1 MYDSKIKIDC
11 WRSYQYLLKNIIIL
25 WDSTLWNDGM
35 TENSKNV
42 LSFLFWFYTCPGAT
56 IFTIIWNLLLKNFL
70 GHFPNLLKYS
80 DCCNVAYAMD
90 KEIITKKNWLAL
102 FLNSRKLGV
111 DFQNS
116 DYFGLSGVTF
126 ILESNIQNWEYDF
139 FWRGNIYSM

>member
-1 MYDSKIKIDC
+1 MGFHTLKWRKIQKIVF
-11 WRSYQYLLKNIIIL
+11 RSYSDFIHALVKTRILKKA
-25 WDSTLWNDGM
+25 S
-35 TENSKNV
+35 
-42 LSFLFWFYTCPGAT
+42 
-56 IFTIIWNLLLKNFL
+56 IFTIIWNLLLKFFL

-126 ILESNIQNWEYDF
+126 IFESSIQNWESDF
-139 FWRGNIYSM
+139 FGGDIIYSKR